1 MSKEERCRSFVEI
14 AKKDNNKW
22 VLNNVPRFLQIYK
35 KKTIIIKIMQNQ
47 FTGMASQIQAL
58 ISTLE
63 VWISQVTTNIF

>member
-1 MSKEERCRSFVEI
+1 MSKEERCRSFAEI
-14 AKKDNNKW
+14 AKEDNNKW
-22 VLNNVPRFLQIYK
+22 VLNNVIRFLQIYK
-35 KKTIIIKIMQNQ
+35 KNYHHKIMQNQ